1 MLNMGNHV
9 FTIGSPW
16 MLPLLLLPILYLYYY
31 LKWGRQKV
39 STVSFPEV
47 SLVKKAQN
55 HRIDYLRIIPA
66 LLRIAIIT
74 LVILGLIRFQ
84 HGTVNRET
92 VFRGTDII
100 ICLDTSPSMRAL
112 DFRPKNRITVAKEV
126 VQDFIRGR
134 MHDRIG
140 MVVFAGSNVT
150 VCPLTSDYSALLWYL
165 DQVHEGI
172 TQTDGTAIGDALATS
187 INRLKGSNARS
198 KIIILVTDGRS
209 NMGMIDPLSA
219 AKLAKTLGVKIYA
232 IGVGK
237 KGPAP
242 MPDPL
247 TGMITGYIYD
257 DLNEESLQEIART
270 TSGIY
275 ERATDQE
282 SLTTI
287 FKKIDKLEK
296 TEYKTK
302 IHVDYR
308 EFYPWF
314 LWSALVVLIFQIILE
329 GTVYRRIP

>member
-1 MLNMGNHV
+1 
-9 FTIGSPW
+9 
-16 MLPLLLLPILYLYYY
+16 
-31 LKWGRQKV
+31 
-39 STVSFPEV
+39 
-47 SLVKKAQN
+47 
-55 HRIDYLRIIPA
+55 
-66 LLRIAIIT
+66 
-74 LVILGLIRFQ
+74 
-84 HGTVNRET
+84 
-92 VFRGTDII
+92 
-100 ICLDTSPSMRAL
+100 
-112 DFRPKNRITVAKEV
+112 
-126 VQDFIRGR
+126 
-134 MHDRIG
+134 
-140 MVVFAGSNVT
+140 
-150 VCPLTSDYSALLWYL
+150 
-165 DQVHEGI
+165 
-172 TQTDGTAIGDALATS
+172 
-187 INRLKGSNARS
+187 
-198 KIIILVTDGRS
+198 
-209 NMGMIDPLSA
+209 
-219 AKLAKTLGVKIYA
+219 
-232 IGVGK
+232 
-237 KGPAP
+237 